1 MPTLDL
7 NRAAQI
13 LCDAAYLGDA
23 KAAEKWKITTRT
35 IESYRSRLR
44 TDPELSALFGTLRVK
59 LEQGWKDELSS
70 AITTGVK
77 KMAAMIE
84 AAPSGDTFDA
94 KALEAV
100 TNAVK
105 VLSEIQI
112 TTEIL
117 NAGNTPRPVN

>member
-7 NRAAQI
+7 HRAAQI

-23 KAAEKWKITTRT
+23 KTAEKWKITTRT

-44 TDPELSALFGTLRVK
+44 TDPQLAGLFGTLRVK
-59 LEQGWKDELSS
+59 LEEDWRSGLAQ
-70 AITTGVK
+70 AIKTGVQ
-77 KMAAMIE
+77 KMTRLIE
-84 AAPSGDTFDA
+84 LAPEGDTFDA

-105 VLSEIQI
+105 VLTEIQI
-112 TTEIL
+112 TTDIL
-117 NAGNTPRPVN
+117 NAGDVPKTLN

>member
-44 TDPELSALFGTLRVK
+44 TDPQLSALFGTLRVK
-59 LEQGWKDELSS
+59 LEEDWRSGLSQ
-70 AITTGVK
+70 AIKTGVQ
-77 KMAAMIE
+77 KMTRLIE
-84 AAPSGDTFDA
+84 LAPEGDTFDA

-105 VLSEIQI
+105 VLTEIQI
-112 TTEIL
+112 TTDIL
-117 NAGNTPRPVN
+117 NAGDAPKTLN